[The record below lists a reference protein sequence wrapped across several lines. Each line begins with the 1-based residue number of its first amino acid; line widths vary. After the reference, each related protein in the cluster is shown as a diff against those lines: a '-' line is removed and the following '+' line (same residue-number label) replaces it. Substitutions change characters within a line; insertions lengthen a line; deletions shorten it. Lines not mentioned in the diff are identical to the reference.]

1 MKNSHLE
8 NEIQTAMNLSG
19 WTKFIKV
26 ALAIL
31 VVLSYFF
38 FKDLLIEIIVIS
50 VVFSLIIPL
59 GFFDVFIQKLL
70 EYNTQTIEERQILN
84 ANQANEHFEKIYNK
98 IGK

>member
-1 MKNSHLE
+1 MKNSHLV

-19 WTKFIKV
+19 WVKLIKV
-26 ALAIL
+26 ALAII

-38 FKDLLIEIIVIS
+38 FKDWLLEIIVLS

-70 EYNTQTIEERQILN
+70 EYNTQTLEDRQVLN
-84 ANQANEHFEKIYNK
+84 ANQANEHFEKIYSK
-98 IGK
+98 FEE